1 MSLLISKNYPSQVNT
16 LLTQGILSS
25 PENKAVL
32 PASHVIL
39 PRAET
44 RTSKSSVC
52 TANCKY
58 SPCYKYLWIE
68 ICVSQTVNE
77 VIFCKCLLKVLVVR
91 NLCLSH
97 LSYASKS
104 TNTNVNDI
112 PHLKINYHYF
122 KYLWIDNFASVCHF
136 YFNTNHM
143 ADTHLKS

>member
-1 MSLLISKNYPSQVNT
+1 MRVSHSLTLPQVSISHRIHKSKTMSLLISKNYPSQVNT
-16 LLTQGILSS
+16 LLTQDILSS

-32 PASHVIL
+32 PASHIIL

-44 RTSKSSVC
+44 RTSKSSLC
-52 TANCKY
+52 TTNCKY

-97 LSYASKS
+97 LSRLSYASK
-104 TNTNVNDI
+104 
-112 PHLKINYHYF
+112 Y
-122 KYLWIDNFASVCHF
+122 
-136 YFNTNHM
+136 
-143 ADTHLKS
+143 